1 MYTKKFIN
9 ITSLIITIIIF
20 VFINNLVF
28 SPKEVISDTVEMHE
42 NENLENVNTINN
54 QEVTI
59 EETDA
64 QILGKII
71 IPVINLEAEIKEGT
85 TSKIINNYVGHFE
98 NTSLDKGNIGLAAHN
113 RGQTV
118 KAYFQNIKKLKKG
131 DEIIYKTS
139 NFERKYIVEKVIIIK
154 ETNWKYLENTTDN
167 RITLI
172 TCVENEPQY
181 RLCVQGIE
189 KLN

>member
-1 MYTKKFIN
+1 MLF
-9 ITSLIITIIIF
+9 IIIS
-20 VFINNLVF
+20 INNKCL
-28 SPKEVISDTVEMHE
+28 SYYRKTK
-42 NENLENVNTINN
+42 
-54 QEVTI
+54 
-59 EETDA
+59 
-64 QILGKII
+64 ILFKQCNI
-71 IPVINLEAEIKEGT
+71 